1 MIRLDGL
8 SVRVG
13 EFLLEDISFEVP
25 SGGYG
30 LLIGPSGSGKTTLLE
45 TVAGHVPPLRGRVQL
60 HGEDVSDR
68 APEGRGVGFV
78 YQNYHLFP
86 HLDVRENIQ
95 YGLRRGPFPPTEQL
109 ARVRELAAL
118 LGIESLLDR
127 SIHGLSGGETQRV
140 ALARALAPRPSILL
154 LDEPFAAVDPATRHM
169 LRRELR
175 AIHTHEKV
183 TILQVTHDF
192 DEALRLGDVVAVLAE
207 GRIAQLGRPDEV
219 FRFPNSAFVA
229 RFIGTGTVLR
239 GEVSRQA
246 PGSDSPFSAWF
257 ESGPLRFEV
266 VAEREGGA
274 HAVLRPEDLTLS
286 REPILGSA
294 RNRFAAVVNRVE
306 RVGPVSYVHLD
317 AGHPLTAAVTTA
329 SAAELGL
336 DQWRRSRRD
345 RQGDRHP
352 SGVGLSGDHPFPA
365 CRSRRLLRGGLPPAP
380 PRAAGGGPPHRWGA
394 AEGAW
399 RGAIRVV
406 WCPGLR
412 CPGGNVVER
421 GGASLPRRDLR
432 ADLVR
437 RLPPRVPHRPTG
449 VPGILSP
456 GGHGVARRGLP
467 RFLRD
472 GPTLPDVAPP

>member
-13 EFLLEDISFEVP
+13 GFLLQDISFEVP

-45 TVAGHVPPLRGRVQL
+45 TVAGHVPPVSGRVHL
-60 HGEDVSDR
+60 HGEDVTTVP
-68 APEGRGVGFV
+68 AEQRGVGFV

-86 HLDVRENIQ
+86 HLDVRENIR
-95 YGLRRGPFPPTEQL
+95 YGLARGSLPAADQRE
-109 ARVRELAAL
+109 RVRELAAL
-118 LGIESLLDR
+118 LGIEPLLDR

-183 TILQVTHDF
+183 TTLQVTHDF
-192 DEALRLGDVVAVLAE
+192 DEALRLGDVVAVLAD

-239 GEVSRQA
+239 GEVTRQTA
-246 PGSDSPFSAWF
+246 GEDSPFSAWF

-266 VAEREGGA
+266 VAEREGAA
-274 HAVLRPEDLTLS
+274 HAVLRPEDLMLS
-286 REPILGSA
+286 REPLTGSA
-294 RNRFAAVVNRVE
+294 RNRFPAVVNRVE
-306 RVGPVSYVHLD
+306 RVGPVSYVHVD
-317 AGHPLTAAVTTA
+317 AGRPLTAAVTTA

-336 DQWRRSRRD
+336 DA
-345 RQGDRHP
+345 
-352 SGVGLSGDHPFPA
+352 GVEVVVTVKA
-365 CRSRRLLRGGLPPAP
+365 T
-380 PRAAGGGPPHRWGA
+380 
-394 AEGAW
+394 
-399 RGAIRVV
+399 AIH
-406 WCPGLR
+406 
-412 CPGGNVVER
+412 
-421 GGASLPRRDLR
+421 
-432 ADLVR
+432 LV
-437 RLPPRVPHRPTG
+437 
-449 VPGILSP
+449 
-456 GGHGVARRGLP
+456 
-467 RFLRD
+467 
-472 GPTLPDVAPP
+472 